1 VIRKILLT
9 LAAVG
14 ALALGGCA
22 SSGRSAS
29 DWLVPGA
36 STYHHYQD
44 IQEETAAGQAALMV
58 RPSEFGGRVDIG
70 IDPINFWQAMKA
82 DPGGFAISLTKDA
95 VKTFVWAYVGNRA
108 WDEWG
113 TSDSSNPPAVDLNG
127 NNLRLNVFQDGEIPD
142 GGFRLT
148 GEDIEVNLGEARP
161 EPRPEPVEIP

>member
-1 VIRKILLT
+1 MIRKILSI
-9 LAAVG
+9 LATAG

-22 SSGRSAS
+22 SSGRTAG
-29 DWLVPGA
+29 DWVVPGA
-36 STYHHYQD
+36 STYYHYQD
-44 IQEETAAGQAALMV
+44 IQDETASTQAALMV

-70 IDPINFWQAMKA
+70 IDPINFWQALKA

-95 VKTFVWAYVGNRA
+95 AKTFVWAYLGNKA

-113 TSDSSNPPAVDLNG
+113 TSDSPNPPAVDLNG
-127 NNLRLNVFQDGEIPD
+127 NNLRLNVFEDGEIPD

-161 EPRPEPVEIP
+161 EPEPAPEETP